1 MKDNKLS
8 NGDAIINE
16 SNGKLSHSLS
26 SRQVSMITIGGII
39 GAGLFIASAP
49 AINQIG
55 PAVLFSYIIVGVLVF
70 LIMRMLA
77 EMAVRNPDSG
87 SFSVYAERAL
97 GHWAGFTTGWLY
109 WWFWMLVVAF
119 EAVMGAAIIHAYLP
133 SLSEAAIAFTLLILL
148 FSTNLFNVKNFGEFE
163 FWFALIKVVAIL
175 IFIAIGAM
183 AIFGYWPL
191 NPNISGIANI
201 YQHDGLL
208 PAGPGSI
215 LSGILL
221 IMFSFFGVEMLSIAA
236 AEAKHPVKEIRRST
250 NLVIYRIG
258 IFYVLSIF
266 LVLCIVPWNDKGLQ
280 EMGTFQYVLHVLNV
294 PGSKLIMDMVVLVS
308 VCSVLN
314 TGLYISS
321 RMLFSLSSRGDAPK
335 TFSDLTAGQVPRK
348 AVIVTALLAFICL
361 IINYFASEGLFFFF
375 LSTLGAISLLVYLI
389 IALSQ
394 LKTRKQ
400 LEQKGEVIDFKMWC
414 FPYLTYAVILLI
426 VITLGYMFI
435 NKAFQYETMVTLGL
449 TIFTIILSFIFNHQ
463 KKKKNRIKLESESVK
478 NYASKNR
485 INS

>member
-1 MKDNKLS
+1 MKDKEKS
-8 NGDAIINE
+8 DASIGGE
-16 SNGKLSHSLS
+16 SEKLSHSLS
-26 SRQVSMITIGGII
+26 SRQVSMITIGGIV

-49 AINQIG
+49 AINHIG
-55 PAVLFSYIIVGVLVF
+55 PAVLFSYMIVGLLVF
-70 LIMRMLA
+70 FIMRMLA
-77 EMAVRNPDSG
+77 EMAVRHPDSG

-119 EAVMGAAIIHAYLP
+119 EAVMGAGIVSAYLP
-133 SLSEAAIAFTLLILL
+133 SIPESMIAFTLLSLL
-148 FSTNLFNVKNFGEFE
+148 FLTNLFNVRNFGEFE

-175 IFIAIGAM
+175 AFIAIGAM

-191 NPNISGIANI
+191 NPEISGIANL
-201 YQHDGLL
+201 YQHQGLL
-208 PAGPGSI
+208 PGGIGSI

-250 NLVIYRIG
+250 NLVIYRIA

-266 LVLCIVPWNDKGLQ
+266 LVLCIVPWTDKGLQ

-294 PGSKLIMDMVVLVS
+294 PGAKLIMDMVVFVS

-314 TGLYISS
+314 TGIYISS

-335 TFSDLTAGQVPRK
+335 PFAQLTASQVPRN
-348 AVIVTALLAFICL
+348 AVVITVVCSFICL
-361 IINYFASEGLFFFF
+361 ALNYYASEGLFFFF

-394 LKTRKQ
+394 LKMRKQ
-400 LEQKGEVIDFKMWC
+400 LDQQGVQIDFKMWF
-414 FPYLTYAVILLI
+414 FPYLTYGVIALI
-426 VITLGYMFI
+426 SMTLGYMFI
-435 NKAFQYETMVTLGL
+435 NEKFQYETIVTLVL
-449 TIFTIILSFIFNHQ
+449 TISTIIVSFIVKS
-463 KKKKNRIKLESESVK
+463 KKSSNDKVLTTKTPIS
-478 NYASKNR
+478 
-485 INS
+485 

>member
-8 NGDAIINE
+8 GGDAITNE

-55 PAVLFSYIIVGVLVF
+55 PAVLFSYMIVGVLVF

-87 SFSVYAERAL
+87 SFSVYSERAL

-119 EAVMGAAIIHAYLP
+119 EAVMGAAIIHAYFP
-133 SLSEAAIAFTLLILL
+133 QISEPIIAFSLLLVL
-148 FSTNLFNVKNFGEFE
+148 FLTNLFNVKNFGEFE
-163 FWFALIKVVAIL
+163 FWFALTKVVAII
-175 IFIAIGAM
+175 IFIVVTSM
-183 AIFGYWPL
+183 AVFGYWPL
-191 NPNISGIANI
+191 NPNISGIANL

-208 PAGPGSI
+208 PAGYGSI

-236 AEAKHPVKEIRRST
+236 AEAKHPAKEIRRST

-266 LVLCIVPWNDKGLQ
+266 LVLCIVPWSDKGLQ

-294 PGSKLIMDMVVLVS
+294 PGSKLIMDMVVLIS

-314 TGLYISS
+314 TGIYISS

-335 TFSDLTAGQVPRK
+335 VFSDLTAGQVPRK
-348 AVIVTALLAFICL
+348 AVVVTVILSFICL
-361 IINYFASEGLFFFF
+361 FLNYYASEGLFLFF
-375 LSTLGAISLLVYLI
+375 LSTLGAISLLVYLV

-394 LKTRKQ
+394 LKMRTQ
-400 LEQKGEVIDFKMWC
+400 LEKQGEKIDFKMWC
-414 FPYLTYAVILLI
+414 FPYLTYAVIFLI
-426 VITLGYMFI
+426 VITLGYMFT
-435 NKAFQYETMVTLGL
+435 NKAYQYETMITLGL
-449 TIFTIILSFIFNHQ
+449 TISTIILSFIVNQ
-463 KKKKNRIKLESESVK
+463 KKKKKGLESFPG
-478 NYASKNR
+478 YANSNK

>member
-8 NGDAIINE
+8 GGDAITNE

-26 SRQVSMITIGGII
+26 SRQVSMITIGGIV

-55 PAVLFSYIIVGVLVF
+55 PAVLFSYMIVGVLVF

-87 SFSVYAERAL
+87 SFSVYSERAL

-119 EAVMGAAIIHAYLP
+119 EAVMGSAIVHAYLP
-133 SLSEAAIAFTLLILL
+133 QFSEPVIAFSLLLILFL
-148 FSTNLFNVKNFGEFE
+148 TNLFNVKNFGEFE
-163 FWFALIKVVAIL
+163 FWFALIKVVAI
-175 IFIAIGAM
+175 IVFIIITATAVL
-183 AIFGYWPL
+183 GYWPL
-191 NPNISGIANI
+191 NPDISGIGNL

-208 PAGPGSI
+208 PAGYGSI

-236 AEAKHPVKEIRRST
+236 AEAKHPAKEIRRST
-250 NLVIYRIG
+250 NLVIYRIA

-266 LVLCIVPWNDKGLQ
+266 LVLCIVPWSDKGLQ

-294 PGSKLIMDMVVLVS
+294 PGSKLIMDMVVFVS

-321 RMLFSLSSRGDAPK
+321 RMLFSLASRGDAPK
-335 TFSDLTAGQVPRK
+335 VFSDLTPGQVPRK
-348 AVIVTALLAFICL
+348 AVVITTLFSVICL
-361 IINYFASEGLFFFF
+361 IIKYYASEGLFIFF
-375 LSTLGAISLLVYLI
+375 LSTLGAISLLIYLM

-394 LKTRKQ
+394 LKTRSQ
-400 LEQKGEVIDFKMWC
+400 LEKEGAKIDFKMWC
-414 FPYLTYAVILLI
+414 FPYLTYAVIFLI

-435 NKAFQYETMVTLGL
+435 NKSFQYETMITLGL
-449 TIFTIILSFIFNHQ
+449 TISTVILSFIVNQQ
-463 KKKKNRIKLESESVK
+463 KKKKQLEGFEKYSEANK
-478 NYASKNR
+478 